1 MIYFF
6 DVVGKCKGSTSRDD
20 ATDSEIQETLI
31 LRDAVHA
38 ARRSGAIDPNTHYFS
53 DGAVIQMPPKPSS
66 NHRFNYTTKQ
76 WEDPRTLDDLKG
88 EKWRNIKFNR
98 DAAEYGGFTWDGSVF
113 DSDAISQQRIAGAV
127 QLAQMNPAFT
137 TVWTLADNT
146 TRTLNAQDMFAV
158 GLALGAHVSGVF
170 SHGMALRA
178 QIDASTT
185 AQEVEA
191 IHW

>member
-1 MIYFF
+1 MNY
-6 DVVGKCKGSTSRDD
+6 VAYESNGRVT
-20 ATDSEIQETLI
+20 Q
-31 LRDAVHA
+31 
-38 ARRSGAIDPNTHYFS
+38 SGACQEGALEFQGAPGTLKLEVSQPVDPNAFYVL
-53 DGAVIQMPPKPSS
+53 DGALVSMPSRPSV
-66 NHRFNYTTKQ
+66 NHKFNYATKQ

-88 EKWRNIKFNR
+88 EKWRNIKANR
-98 DAAEYGGFTWDGSVF
+98 DSHEYGGFTWDGSVF

-137 TVWTLADNT
+137 TAWTLKDNT

-158 GLALGAHVSGVF
+158 GLALGDHIAGVF
-170 SHGMALRA
+170 AHAQVLRV
-178 QIDASTT
+178 QIDAATT

>member
-1 MIYFF
+1 MNYVAYYPNGRIFQS
-6 DVVGKCKGSTSRDD
+6 GSCQ
-20 ATDSEIQETLI
+20 AETLEAQGPGDTI
-31 LRDAVHA
+31 KMEVPQMV
-38 ARRSGAIDPNTHYFS
+38 DPNAFYVS
-53 DGAVIQMPPKPSS
+53 GGALVSIPPKPSS
-66 NHRFNYTTKQ
+66 NHRFNYATKQ
-76 WEDPRTLDDLKG
+76 WEDPRTLDDLKA

-98 DAAEYGGFTWDGSVF
+98 DEHEYGGFTWDGSVF

-146 TRTLNAQDMFAV
+146 TRTLTAQDMFGV

-170 SHGMALRA
+170 AHGMALRA
-178 QIDASTT
+178 QINASTT

-191 IHW
+191 INW

>member
-1 MIYFF
+1 M
-6 DVVGKCKGSTSRDD
+6 
-20 ATDSEIQETLI
+20 SEIHTITVFEKATGRIVSSGTTQEPERLETDALGVLI
-31 LRDAVHA
+31 GVSAPVQG
-38 ARRSGAIDPNTHYFS
+38 SYV
-53 DGAVIQMPPKPSS
+53 DGGSVVPMAPKPSS
-66 NHRFNYTTKQ
+66 NHTFNYTTKQ

-98 DAAEYGGFTWDGSVF
+98 DGAEYGGFTWDGCVF

-146 TRTLNAQDMFAV
+146 LRTLNAQDMFAV
-158 GLALGAHVSGVF
+158 GLALGAHIAGVF
-170 SHGMALRA
+170 AHAQVLRA
-178 QIDASTT
+178 QIEQATT
-185 AQEVEA
+185 PAEVDG